1 MIGWTSFGSKVT
13 RMIIG
18 LFTWVVMGH
27 SLLSTPTY
35 FGKYKEREGQGRV
48 GGGNKNNNQTKE
60 IESKKNKLT

>member
-1 MIGWTSFGSKVT
+1 
-13 RMIIG
+13 MIIG